1 MTASAKWRPQAAM
14 VLGGG
19 MGKRML
25 PLTDD
30 IPKPMVRLKGRTLID
45 HVLDRIAAAG
55 VARAVVN
62 VHYCADKLE
71 AHLKQRKKPEILIS
85 DERQQLLDTGGG
97 VTKALPLLGDGAVLD
112 SQLRLGVDR
121 GRRLQSRAVVRR
133 LGSRHHGQ
141 PDAARIRGHEPRI

>member
-1 MTASAKWRPQAAM
+1 MTLSAKWRPQAAM

-25 PLTDD
+25 PLTKD

-45 HVLDRIAAAG
+45 HVLDRIGAAC

-71 AHLKQRKKPEILIS
+71 AHVN
-85 DERQQLLDTGGG
+85 ER
-97 VTKALPLLGDGAVLD
+97 
-112 SQLRLGVDR
+112 
-121 GRRLQSRAVVRR
+121 
-133 LGSRHHGQ
+133 
-141 PDAARIRGHEPRI
+141 E

>member
-1 MTASAKWRPQAAM
+1 MTLSAKWRPQAAM

-25 PLTDD
+25 PLTKD

-45 HVLDRIAAAG
+45 HVLDRIGAAG

-71 AHLKQRKKPEILIS
+71 AHVKQRKKPEVLIS

-97 VTKALPLLGDGAVLD
+97 VTKALPLLGPEPFLIHNSD
-112 SQLRLGVDR
+112 SVWIEGVGSNLERLFATWD
-121 GRRLQSRAVVRR
+121 LS
-133 LGSRHHGQ
+133 LIH
-141 PDAARIRGHEPRI
+141 I